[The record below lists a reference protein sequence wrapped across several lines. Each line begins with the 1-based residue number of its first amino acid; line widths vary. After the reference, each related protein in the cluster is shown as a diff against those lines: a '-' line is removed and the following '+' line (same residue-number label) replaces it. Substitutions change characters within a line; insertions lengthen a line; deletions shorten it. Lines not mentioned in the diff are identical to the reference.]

1 MRQAGRYLPEYR
13 EIRSRVSFE
22 ELCRDPELCAE
33 VTLQPLERFGMD
45 AAILFSDIL
54 TVFDAMGVE
63 VRFDPG
69 PTVLEPVRTP
79 ADVERLRFGEVEEH
93 LGYVADAVRACRAA
107 LAGRVPLIGFCGGPL
122 TTISYLIEGGSS
134 RDFEPTKAMMLAEGA
149 LFGRLMESM
158 TTLLSDYLA
167 MQVRA
172 GAEALQ
178 IFDSWAGALA
188 PRDYRDHVLRHMRD
202 LIDALTPLDVPIIVF
217 ARGNAEL
224 LEQIRELGS
233 AVIGIDWTID
243 LERAI
248 EVVGENRVVQGN
260 LDPAVLLSTPEMVTR
275 RAREVVAAGR
285 RARAHVF
292 NLGHGIS
299 RNTDPAMVQLLV
311 DVVHEA

>member
-33 VTLQPLERFGMD
+33 VTLQPVERFGMD

-69 PTVLEPVRTP
+69 PTVLRPVRTR
-79 ADVERLRFGEVEEH
+79 ADVERLFFGDVEEH
-93 LGYVADAVRACRAA
+93 LGYVADAVRACKAA
-107 LAGRVPLIGFCGGPL
+107 LAGGVPLIGFCGGPL
-122 TTISYLIEGGSS
+122 TTASYLIEGGTS
-134 RDFEPTKAMMLAEGA
+134 RDFEHIKAMMLAEGA

-158 TTLLSDYLA
+158 TALLAGYLA

-172 GAEALQ
+172 GADAVQ
-178 IFDSWAGALA
+178 IFDSWAGALS
-188 PRDYRDHVLRHMRD
+188 PKDYREHVLRHMRD
-202 LIDALTPLDVPIIVF
+202 LVDALGPLGVPVIVF

-224 LEQIRELGS
+224 LAQIRGLGS
-233 AVIGIDWTID
+233 SVIGIDWTID

-248 EVVGENRVVQGN
+248 EVVGEDRVVQGN
-260 LDPAVLLSTPEMVTR
+260 LDPAVLLSTPEVLTR

-285 RARAHVF
+285 RARAHIF